1 MAGPAKTLEE
11 RVQRLE
17 DLEDIRRL
25 RMEYHH
31 CVNDNRFP
39 DAARIFTDDA
49 FVEYQGVG
57 SAKGQDDVKVLFE
70 SLGNAVTIIKQFV
83 SNHMVEIDG
92 DEATGIAYLDARYAQ
107 DGKSLIAAVRFDD
120 RYRRTSEGWQISEMI
135 ASVHFSVPVQEGWAS
150 EALLHVKPLP
160 GQG

>member
-1 MAGPAKTLEE
+1 MESPGKTIE
-11 RVQRLE
+11 QRLQHLE
-17 DLEDIRRL
+17 DLEAIRGL

-31 CVNDNRFP
+31 CVNDDRFP
-39 DAARIFTDDA
+39 EAAWIFTDDA

-57 SAKGQDDVKVLFE
+57 SAKGRAEVEVLFGR
-70 SLGNAVTIIKQFV
+70 LGNAVTLIKQFV

-120 RYRRTSEGWQISEMI
+120 RYRRTSEGWRISEMI
-135 ASVHFSVPVQEGWAS
+135 ASVQFSVPVQEGWAG
-150 EALLHVKPLP
+150 ETHAHLKPLP
-160 GQG
+160 QTR